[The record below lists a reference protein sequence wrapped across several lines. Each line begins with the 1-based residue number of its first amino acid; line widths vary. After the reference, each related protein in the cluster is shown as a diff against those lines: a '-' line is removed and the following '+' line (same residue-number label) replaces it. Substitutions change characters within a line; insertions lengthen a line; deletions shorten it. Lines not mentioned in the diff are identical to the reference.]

1 MTTAGH
7 ADSGAHAAPNLCTE
21 VLDQHE
27 TFQAP
32 LADATSAAYRLVLNP
47 LDQDSMEQLRV
58 AWTFIEED
66 ALPHMAQEEIHVF
79 PRATEAGVPPEILEV
94 LAMEHR
100 ALRVLAEELRD
111 RGMDRGAPPDD
122 EGTLLLLRFLQSFE
136 AHVQREEAIFAL
148 YDGTNRVRSR
158 RRRQRYVNTTS

>member
-1 MTTAGH
+1 MST
-7 ADSGAHAAPNLCTE
+7 NLHPQTSRDLCAE
-21 VLDQHE
+21 VLDHHE

-47 LDQDSMEQLRV
+47 IDQDSVDHLRT
-58 AWTFIEED
+58 AWTFIDRE

-79 PRATEAGVPPEILEV
+79 PRARQAGVPADVMDV
-94 LAMEHR
+94 LRMEHH
-100 ALRVLAEELRD
+100 ALRVLAEELRS
-111 RGMDRGAPPDD
+111 RGMDRDLPPDD
-122 EGTLLLLRFLQSFE
+122 EGSLLLLRFLQTFE

-148 YDGTNRVRSR
+148 YDGTDRVRSR